1 MHSKYLIVGSSHA
14 ALEAAT
20 AIRLI
25 DSEGT
30 LSAAHARCA
39 PALFADHFALRR
51 VGALR
56 ARQCRAAR

>member
-25 DSEGT
+25 DT
-30 LSAAHARCA
+30 
-39 PALFADHFALRR
+39 D
-51 VGALR
+51 GALTLLTR
-56 ARQCRAAR
+56 DAHLPY